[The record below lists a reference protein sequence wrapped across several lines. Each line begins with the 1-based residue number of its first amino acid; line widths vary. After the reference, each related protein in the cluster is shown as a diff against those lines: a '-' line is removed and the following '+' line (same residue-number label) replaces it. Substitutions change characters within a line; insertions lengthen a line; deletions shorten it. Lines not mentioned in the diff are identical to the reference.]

1 VTAVEVEVTGA
12 GRSAVLDEAHV
23 GDIRGALG
31 TIRLGDHGVP
41 NTLSAKFKT
50 LLAVVGPGLIV
61 MVGDNDA
68 GAFST
73 YGQAGQVY
81 GTKLL
86 WTLLLLIPV
95 LYVNQEMVLRLG
107 AVTGVGH
114 ARLILSRFGK
124 FWGTF
129 EVIDLFLLNGL
140 TIVTEFIGITLA
152 AGYLG
157 VPKVLAVL
165 FAAGII
171 ISTAFTGSFRAFERI
186 AMFFCVGSLLLVP
199 LYLIAHPS
207 VSAMASGL
215 TTPNLPGGP
224 VSGGTGTGGMAAVM
238 LLVIGIVGTTI
249 APWQLFFQQS
259 YVIDKRITP
268 RFMKYEKADLWIG
281 IVIVVVGAA
290 ALMGTTAAA
299 FAHSGAQFTD
309 SAGLARGITA
319 YAGHVAG
326 ALFAVALLDA
336 AVIGAFAVSL
346 SSAYAIGD
354 VLGMKHSLH
363 RGVGQ
368 AKGFYALYAAL
379 ICGAAVIVLLPGSP
393 LGLITE
399 GVQVLAGVLLPAAT
413 VFLLM
418 LCNDRAVLGPWV
430 NTAKTNAF
438 TGAVIAVLITL
449 SVVLTASVMFPGITA
464 SAIFAIMAGC
474 GAVAVVTGGLALA
487 HARRSARAAALAEA
501 AVLTEVAELAQA
513 AELAE
518 AAELAG
524 SAETAANAEA
534 AGVAV
539 LAEAPRAGAGT
550 AATAAAVA
558 ETGAALTPADKLSWR
573 MPPLSEL
580 PTPLIRGARRIGLLG
595 LRGYLAIAM
604 VMVIIKIVETALGH

>member
-1 VTAVEVEVTGA
+1 MPRASQDAQGGTTMTTTTEV
-12 GRSAVLDEAHV
+12 RSAVLDSEHV

-31 TIRLGDHGVP
+31 TIRLDDDAPRRGLQA
-41 NTLSAKFKT
+41 TLKT
-50 LLAVVGPGLIV
+50 LLAIVGPGLIV

-68 GAFST
+68 GAFAT
-73 YGQAGQVY
+73 YGQAGQNY
-81 GTKLL
+81 GPHLL
-86 WTLLLLIPV
+86 WTLLLLVPV
-95 LYVNQEMVLRLG
+95 LYLNQEMVLRLG

-114 ARLILSRFGK
+114 ARLILERFGK
-124 FWGTF
+124 FWGAF
-129 EVIDLFLLNGL
+129 SVFDLFLLNAL
-140 TIVTEFIGITLA
+140 TIITEFIGITLA

-157 VPKVLAVL
+157 LPKVAAVVLAAIV
-165 FAAGII
+165 II
-171 ISTAFTGSFRAFERI
+171 GSAFTGSFRRFERM
-186 AMFFCVGSLLLVP
+186 AMVFCGGSLLLIPVYF
-199 LYLIAHPS
+199 LAHP
-207 VSAMASGL
+207 AASQMGQGFVI
-215 TTPNLPGGP
+215 PQLPGG
-224 VSGGTGTGGMAAVM
+224 SGHLSTVM

-259 YVIDKRITP
+259 YVIDMRITS
-268 RFMKYEKADLWIG
+268 RFMKYEKADFWIG

-290 ALMGTTAAA
+290 ALMGTTAVA

-309 SAGLARGITA
+309 SAGLARGIAA

-336 AVIGAFAVSL
+336 SVIGAFAVSL

-449 SVVLTASVMFPGITA
+449 SVVLTASVMFPAITA

-474 GAVAVVTGGLALA
+474 AVVAVAGGGFALVQ
-487 HARRSARAAALAEA
+487 ARRSARTAALAEA
-501 AVLTEVAELAQA
+501 AVLSEVAG
-513 AELAE
+513 LAE
-518 AAELAG
+518 ADVEAGAERAADAGDQGCPPDRPARPARLPRDRDDHGGRQDRRDRARSLRAGGALAD
-524 SAETAANAEA
+524 AAAQAPA
-534 AGVAV
+534 AGD
-539 LAEAPRAGAGT
+539 EAGAGGPG
-550 AATAAAVA
+550 
-558 ETGAALTPADKLSWR
+558 GAPAR
-573 MPPLSEL
+573 VGAG
-580 PTPLIRGARRIGLLG
+580 RGD
-595 LRGYLAIAM
+595 
-604 VMVIIKIVETALGH
+604 

>member
-1 VTAVEVEVTGA
+1 VTAVDFEANAPA
-12 GRSAVLDEAHV
+12 GSAVLDEAHV

-31 TIRLGDHGVP
+31 TIRLGDYAPRTGLP
-41 NTLSAKFKT
+41 AKFKT

-73 YGQAGQVY
+73 YGQAGQNY
-81 GTKLL
+81 GTHLL

-114 ARLILSRFGK
+114 ARLILARFGK

-171 ISTAFTGSFRAFERI
+171 IATAFTGSFRAFERI
-186 AMFFCVGSLLLVP
+186 AMFFCAGSLLLVP
-199 LYLIAHPS
+199 LYVMAHPS
-207 VSAMASGL
+207 ASSMASGF
-215 TTPNLPGGP
+215 TAPDLP
-224 VSGGTGTGGMAAVM
+224 SGAATGGMAAVM

-290 ALMGTTAAA
+290 ALMGTTAVA
-299 FAHSGAQFTD
+299 FTHSGASFTD
-309 SAGLARGITA
+309 SAGLARGIAA

-379 ICGAAVIVLLPGSP
+379 IGGAATIVLLPGSP

-449 SVVLTASVMFPGITA
+449 SVVLTASVIFPSITA

-474 GAVAVVTGGLALA
+474 ALA
-487 HARRSARAAALAEA
+487 AVTIGGFALARARRSARTAALAEVA
-501 AVLTEVAELAQA
+501 ILTEVAEM
-513 AELAE
+513 
-518 AAELAG
+518 
-524 SAETAANAEA
+524 AETAE
-534 AGVAV
+534 
-539 LAEAPRAGAGT
+539 LTGT
-550 AATAAAVA
+550 AALAGAAAVSQ
-558 ETGAALTPADKLSWR
+558 AATATKVAAGDDAPATVDKLSWR

-580 PTPLIRGARRIGLLG
+580 PAPVIKGARRIGLLG

-604 VMVIIKIVETALGH
+604 IMVIVKVIETALGH